1 MGEIAG
7 EAVGLIFRFVVHV
20 VMEIFGEILVKGLG
34 YIVLRPF
41 SKSIDPDGLAVLLT
55 GLAMWAL
62 IIFAIVWGIQRPLM
76 RLAVGNPASK
86 TISPLST
93 RSHAAA
99 LRKHHPPAWLSNVA

>member
-7 EAVGLIFRFVVHV
+7 EAIGLIFRFVIHV

-41 SKSIDPDGLAVLLT
+41 SKDIDPDGLAVLLT

-62 IIFAIVWGIQRPLM
+62 IIFAIVWGFSDP
-76 RLAVGNPASK
+76 
-86 TISPLST
+86 
-93 RSHAAA
+93 
-99 LRKHHPPAWLSNVA
+99 